1 MLVQKKLIDKTNNG
15 ENVHQVLKELIG
27 NKTVEKIVKPKPA
40 IDENFIKWFN
50 CVKVCEKIKV
60 NDLVGAQY
68 SADKNIRFKTYM
80 LKSDL
85 CDYSDA
91 YIVAKRTITVEGT
104 SDTNKRN
111 KKIIFKNS
119 APFTLYISKI
129 NKTLVDN
136 TKYFHIVMPMCNL
149 LEYSNNYSMTLGN
162 LWNYYWDAVSDATTK
177 TNDANFKTNNNK
189 TTKSISFEYK
199 IKIIGRTPDD
209 DNILDT
215 EVVAPLKYLSKFR
228 RFLDLSLINCETELD
243 LRWSVFCINSEVSI
257 TAALFLGGQH
267 QPLVH

>member
-1 MLVQKKLIDKTNNG
+1 
-15 ENVHQVLKELIG
+15 
-27 NKTVEKIVKPKPA
+27 
-40 IDENFIKWFN
+40 
-50 CVKVCEKIKV
+50 
-60 NDLVGAQY
+60 
-68 SADKNIRFKTYM
+68 M

-91 YIVAKRTITVEGT
+91 YIVAKGTITVEGT
-104 SDTNKRN
+104 SDANKRN

-136 TKYFHIVMPMCNL
+136 TKYFHIVMPMYNL

-199 IKIIGRTPDD
+199 IKIIGRTPAD

-215 EVVAPLKYLSKFR
+215 EVVALLKYLSKFR

-257 TAALFLGGQH
+257 VAALFLGGQH
-267 QPLVH
+267 QPLVQ